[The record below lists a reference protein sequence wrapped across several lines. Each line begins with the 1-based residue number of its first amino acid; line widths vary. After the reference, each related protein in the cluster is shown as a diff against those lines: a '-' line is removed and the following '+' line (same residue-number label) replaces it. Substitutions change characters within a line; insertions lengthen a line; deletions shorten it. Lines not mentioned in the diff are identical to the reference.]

1 MSEAIIR
8 PVSEQKNRQAAYIRA
23 AAEQDIPQIHSIFSW
38 YVQHTAAAFDYEPPA
53 LEDFADRMR
62 KIMDSYP
69 FLVSEQDGRVTGY
82 ACAHAF
88 VGREAYA
95 WSAEL
100 TIYLTPDVRGQGTGR
115 RLYGALEAELKRRG
129 YLNLYACIGYPET
142 EDEYLTK
149 DSFHFHEHMGF
160 HLAGTFQNCGY
171 KFGRWYHM
179 VWMEKLIGPHI
190 PQEHEPV

>member
-8 PVSEQKNRQAAYIRA
+8 PASEQKNLQAAYIRA
-23 AAEQDIPQIHSIFSW
+23 AAEQKNTQAAYIRTAAEQDIPQIHSIFSW
-38 YVQHTAAAFDYEPPA
+38 YVQHTAVAFDYDPPA

-95 WSAEL
+95 WNVCLCRTSGRA
-100 TIYLTPDVRGQGTGR
+100 TSRHRCMATAVRSTR
-115 RLYGALEAELKRRG
+115 AICWTAM
-129 YLNLYACIGYPET
+129 CT
-142 EDEYLTK
+142 
-149 DSFHFHEHMGF
+149 
-160 HLAGTFQNCGY
+160 
-171 KFGRWYHM
+171 
-179 VWMEKLIGPHI
+179 
-190 PQEHEPV
+190 